1 MRKLTPEA
9 RQERRR
15 QVIKLRRAGW
25 TYEAIAADQ
34 GLSRTGVFDICK
46 RYAEGGAKA
55 LADKPCGRPVG
66 VLRALSEEQERDI
79 RRLVIDHTPDQLKM
93 DFALWTRQAVQRLIQ
108 QRCGVRLTLQGVGL
122 YLRRWGFTPQKPI
135 QRAYEQQPVA
145 VRRWLDEQYP
155 AIEQRAKAEG
165 AEIHWADETGLR
177 SDDVRGRSYAPM
189 GQTPEIR
196 VSQRREGLSIIS
208 SVTNRGKVRFKVF
221 EGAMNA
227 AILIDFMK
235 RLVQEA
241 RKENGAKVFLVL
253 DNLKVHHARLVKAW
267 LEHNK
272 AYIEVFYLPSYSPE
286 LNPDEMLNANLKAAV
301 TSQAPN
307 RRKGQLKA
315 AAIGHL
321 RHLQKSPAKV
331 KQFFQKDCVKYAAC
345 FVCSSGLISDQ

>member
-15 QVIKLRRAGW
+15 QVIRLRQQSWA
-25 TYEAIAADQ
+25 YEAIAAEL

-46 RYAEGGAKA
+46 RYEQGGAKA

-93 DFALWTRQAVQRLIQ
+93 DFALWTRPAVLLLIQ
-108 QRCGVRLTLQGVGL
+108 ERCGVRLTPQGVGL

-135 QRAYEQQPVA
+135 QRAYEQQPAA

-155 AIEQRAKAEG
+155 HIEQRAKAEG

-189 GQTPEIR
+189 GQTPEIE
-196 VSQRREGLSIIS
+196 VNQRREGLSIIS

-227 AILIDFMK
+227 KLLIDFMG
-235 RLVQEA
+235 RLVHEA
-241 RKENGAKVFLVL
+241 RKDGAPKVFLVL
-253 DNLKVHHARLVKAW
+253 DNLKVHHAKPVKVW
-267 LEHNK
+267 LQKNK
-272 AYIEVFYLPSYSPE
+272 DHIEVFYLPSYSPE

-301 TSQAPN
+301 TAKAPN
-307 RRKGQLKA
+307 RRKGQLKQ

-331 KQFFQKDCVKYAAC
+331 RQFFQKDSVKYAA
-345 FVCSSGLISDQ
+345 

>member
-1 MRKLTPEA
+1 MRKLSSDA

-25 TYEAIAADQ
+25 SYEAIGADL
-34 GLSRTGVFDICK
+34 GLSRTGVFNICK
-46 RYAEGGAKA
+46 RYDEGGAKA

-66 VLRALSEEQERDI
+66 ALRALSEEQEREV
-79 RRLVIDHTPDQLKM
+79 RRLIVDNTPDQLKM
-93 DFALWTRQAVQRLIQ
+93 DFALWSRQAVQRLIK
-108 QRCGVRLTLQGVGL
+108 QRCGVLLTVQGVGL

-135 QRAYEQQPVA
+135 QRAYEQQPAA

-165 AEIHWADETGLR
+165 AQIHWADETGLR

-196 VSQRREGLSIIS
+196 VNQRREGLSIIS

-235 RLVQEA
+235 RLVQDA
-241 RKENGAKVFLVL
+241 RKDKAGKVFLVL
-253 DNLKVHHARLVKAW
+253 DNLKVHHAKLVKAW
-267 LEHNK
+267 LEQNK
-272 AYIEVFYLPSYSPE
+272 ADIEVFYLPSYSPE
-286 LNPDEMLNANLKAAV
+286 LNPDEMLNANLKAAI
-301 TSQAPN
+301 TAKAPN
-307 RRKGQLKA
+307 RKKGQLKQ

-321 RHLQKSPAKV
+321 RHLQKSPKKV
-331 KQFFQKDCVKYAAC
+331 RQFFQKDSVKYAA
-345 FVCSSGLISDQ
+345 

>member
-1 MRKLTPEA
+1 MRKLSPDA

-25 TYEAIAADQ
+25 SYEAIGADL
-34 GLSRTGVFDICK
+34 GLSRTGVFNICK
-46 RYAEGGAKA
+46 RYDEGGAKA

-66 VLRALSEEQERDI
+66 ALRALSEEQEREV
-79 RRLVIDHTPDQLKM
+79 RRLIVDNTPDQLKM
-93 DFALWTRQAVQRLIQ
+93 DFALWSRQAVQRLIK
-108 QRCGVRLTLQGVGL
+108 QRCGVLLTVQGVGL

-135 QRAYEQQPVA
+135 QRAYEQQPAA

-165 AEIHWADETGLR
+165 AQIHWADETGLR

-196 VSQRREGLSIIS
+196 VNQRREGLSIIS

-221 EGAMNA
+221 EGALNA

-235 RLVQEA
+235 RLVQDA
-241 RKENGAKVFLVL
+241 RKDKAGKVFLVL

-267 LEHNK
+267 LEQNK
-272 AYIEVFYLPSYSPE
+272 ADIEVFYLPSYSPE
-286 LNPDEMLNANLKAAV
+286 LNPDEMLNANLKAAI
-301 TSQAPN
+301 TAKAPN
-307 RRKGQLKA
+307 RKKGQLKQ

-321 RHLQKSPAKV
+321 RHLQKSPKKV
-331 KQFFQKDCVKYAAC
+331 RQFFQKDSVKYAA
-345 FVCSSGLISDQ
+345 

>member
-1 MRKLTPEA
+1 M
-9 RQERRR
+9 
-15 QVIKLRRAGW
+15 
-25 TYEAIAADQ
+25 
-34 GLSRTGVFDICK
+34 
-46 RYAEGGAKA
+46 
-55 LADKPCGRPVG
+55 
-66 VLRALSEEQERDI
+66 

-93 DFALWTRQAVQRLIQ
+93 DFALWTRQAVLLLIE
-108 QRCGVRLTLQGVGL
+108 QRCGVRLTPQGVGL

-135 QRAYEQQPVA
+135 QRAYEQQPAA
-145 VRRWLDEQYP
+145 VQRWLDEQYP
-155 AIEQRAKAEG
+155 AIEHRAKAEG

-196 VSQRREGLSIIS
+196 VNQRREGLSIIS

-241 RKENGAKVFLVL
+241 KKANTGKVFLVL
-253 DNLKVHHARLVKAW
+253 DNLKVHHAKLVKAW
-267 LEHNK
+267 LQENKEH
-272 AYIEVFYLPSYSPE
+272 IEVFYLPSYSPE

-307 RRKGQLKA
+307 RRKGQ
-315 AAIGHL
+315 G
-321 RHLQKSPAKV
+321 RSE
-331 KQFFQKDCVKYAAC
+331 
-345 FVCSSGLISDQ
+345 

>member
-1 MRKLTPEA
+1 MEMIDMRKLTPEA

-46 RYAEGGAKA
+46 RYDEGGAKA

-66 VLRALSEEQERDI
+66 VLRALSQEQERDL

-93 DFALWTRQAVQRLIQ
+93 DFALWTRQAVQRLIE

-135 QRAYEQQPVA
+135 QRAYEQQPLA

-155 AIEQRAKAEG
+155 AIEQRAKAES

-208 SVTNRGKVRFKVF
+208 SVTRRGKVRFKVF

-241 RKENGAKVFLVL
+241 KKENGAKVFLVL
-253 DNLKVHHARLVKAW
+253 DNLRVHHARLVKTW
-267 LEHNK
+267 LEQNK
-272 AYIEVFYLPSYSPE
+272 AHIEVFYLPSYSPE

-331 KQFFQKDCVKYAAC
+331 QQFFQKDSVKYAA
-345 FVCSSGLISDQ
+345 

>member
-25 TYEAIAADQ
+25 TYEAIAADL

-46 RYAEGGAKA
+46 RFDEGGAKA

-66 VLRALSEEQERDI
+66 VLRALSEEQEREI

-93 DFALWTRQAVQRLIQ
+93 DFALWTRQAVLLLIER
-108 QRCGVRLTLQGVGL
+108 RCGVRLTPQGVGL

-135 QRAYEQQPVA
+135 QRAYEQQPAA
-145 VRRWLDEQYP
+145 VKRWLDEQYP

-189 GQTPEIR
+189 GQTPQIK
-196 VSQRREGLSIIS
+196 VNQRREGLSIIS
-208 SVTNRGKVRFKVF
+208 SITNRGKMRFKVF

-241 RKENGAKVFLVL
+241 KKENSAKVFLVL

-267 LEHNK
+267 LEQNK
-272 AYIEVFYLPSYSPE
+272 EHIEVFYLPSYSPE

-307 RRKGQLKA
+307 RRKGQLKQ

-331 KQFFQKDCVKYAAC
+331 KQFFQKESVKYAA
-345 FVCSSGLISDQ
+345 

>member
-1 MRKLTPEA
+1 MRKLSSDA

-25 TYEAIAADQ
+25 SYEAIGADL
-34 GLSRTGVFDICK
+34 GLSRTGVFNICK
-46 RYAEGGAKA
+46 RYDEGGAKA

-66 VLRALSEEQERDI
+66 ALRALSEEQEREV
-79 RRLVIDHTPDQLKM
+79 RRLIVDNTPDQLKM
-93 DFALWTRQAVQRLIQ
+93 DFALWSRQAVQRLIK
-108 QRCGVRLTLQGVGL
+108 QRCGVLLTVQGVGL

-135 QRAYEQQPVA
+135 QRAYEQQPAA

-165 AEIHWADETGLR
+165 AQIHWADETGLR

-196 VSQRREGLSIIS
+196 VNQRREGLSIIS

-235 RLVQEA
+235 RLVQDA
-241 RKENGAKVFLVL
+241 RKDKAGKVFLVL

-267 LEHNK
+267 LEQNK
-272 AYIEVFYLPSYSPE
+272 ADIEVFYLPSYSPE
-286 LNPDEMLNANLKAAV
+286 LNPDEMLNANLKAAI
-301 TSQAPN
+301 TAKAPN
-307 RRKGQLKA
+307 RKKGQLKQ

-321 RHLQKSPAKV
+321 RHLQKSPKKV
-331 KQFFQKDCVKYAAC
+331 RQFFQKDSVKYAA
-345 FVCSSGLISDQ
+345 

>member
-1 MRKLTPEA
+1 MEMIDMRKLTPEA

-15 QVIKLRRAGW
+15 QVIRLRQQNWA
-25 TYEAIAADQ
+25 YEAIAAEL

-46 RYAEGGAKA
+46 RYEQGGSKA

-66 VLRALSEEQERDI
+66 ALRALSEDQERDI

-93 DFALWTRQAVQRLIQ
+93 DFALWTRQAVQLLIQ
-108 QRCGVRLTLQGVGL
+108 ERCGVRLTPQGVGL

-135 QRAYEQQPVA
+135 QRAYEQQPAA
-145 VRRWLDEQYP
+145 VRGWLDEQYP
-155 AIEQRAKAEG
+155 HIEQRAKTEG

-189 GQTPEIR
+189 GQTPEIE
-196 VSQRREGLSIIS
+196 VNQRREGLSIIS

-227 AILIDFMK
+227 RILIDFMG
-235 RLVQEA
+235 RLVHEA
-241 RKENGAKVFLVL
+241 RKDSAAKVFLVL
-253 DNLKVHHARLVKAW
+253 DNLKVHHAKPVKAW
-267 LEHNK
+267 LQKNQEH
-272 AYIEVFYLPSYSPE
+272 IEVFYLPSYSPE

-301 TSQAPN
+301 TTKAPN
-307 RRKGQLKA
+307 RRKGQLKQ

-331 KQFFQKDCVKYAAC
+331 RQFFPKDSVKYAA
-345 FVCSSGLISDQ
+345 

>member
-1 MRKLTPEA
+1 MRKLSSDA

-25 TYEAIAADQ
+25 SYEAIGADL
-34 GLSRTGVFDICK
+34 GLSRTGVFNICK
-46 RYAEGGAKA
+46 RYDEGGAKA

-66 VLRALSEEQERDI
+66 ALRALSEEQEREV
-79 RRLVIDHTPDQLKM
+79 RRLIVDNTPDQLKM
-93 DFALWTRQAVQRLIQ
+93 DFALWSRQAVQRLIK
-108 QRCGVRLTLQGVGL
+108 QRCGVLLTVQGVGL

-135 QRAYEQQPVA
+135 QCAYEQQPAA

-165 AEIHWADETGLR
+165 AQIHWADETGLR

-196 VSQRREGLSIIS
+196 VNQRREGLSIIS

-235 RLVQEA
+235 RLVQDA
-241 RKENGAKVFLVL
+241 RKDKAGKVFLVL
-253 DNLKVHHARLVKAW
+253 DNLKVHHAKLVKAW
-267 LEHNK
+267 LEQNK
-272 AYIEVFYLPSYSPE
+272 ADIEVFYLPSYSPE
-286 LNPDEMLNANLKAAV
+286 LNPDEMLNANLKAAI
-301 TSQAPN
+301 TAKAPN
-307 RRKGQLKA
+307 RKKGQLKQ

-321 RHLQKSPAKV
+321 RHLQKSPKKV
-331 KQFFQKDCVKYAAC
+331 RQFFQKDSVKYAA
-345 FVCSSGLISDQ
+345 

>member
-1 MRKLTPEA
+1 MIDMRKLTPEA

-15 QVIKLRRAGW
+15 QVIKLRRSGW
-25 TYEAIAADQ
+25 TYEAIATDL

-46 RYAEGGAKA
+46 RYEEGGAKA
-55 LADKPCGRPVG
+55 LTDKPCGRPVG
-66 VLRALSEEQERDI
+66 VLRALCEEQERDI

-93 DFALWTRQAVQRLIQ
+93 DFALWTRQAVRLLIE

-135 QRAYEQQPVA
+135 QRAYEQQPQA
-145 VRRWLDEQYP
+145 VRHWLDEQYP

-177 SDDVRGRSYAPM
+177 SDDVRGRSYAPI

-196 VSQRREGLSIIS
+196 VNQRREGLSIIS
-208 SVTNRGKVRFKVF
+208 SVTNRGKVRFKSF
-221 EGAMNA
+221 EGGMNA

-241 RKENGAKVFLVL
+241 RKENGAKVFLIL
-253 DNLKVHHARLVKAW
+253 DNLKVHHAKSVKAW
-267 LEHNK
+267 LEQNK
-272 AYIEVFYLPSYSPE
+272 AHIEVFYLPSYSPE

-301 TSQAPN
+301 TSKAPN
-307 RRKGQLKA
+307 RRKGQLKQ

-321 RHLQKSPAKV
+321 RHLQKTPAKV
-331 KQFFQKDCVKYAAC
+331 KQFFQKDSVKYAA
-345 FVCSSGLISDQ
+345 

>member
-331 KQFFQKDCVKYAAC
+331 KQFFQKDSVKYAA
-345 FVCSSGLISDQ
+345 

>member
-1 MRKLTPEA
+1 MEMIDMRKLTPEA

-25 TYEAIAADQ
+25 TYEAIAANL

-46 RYAEGGAKA
+46 RFDAGGAKA
-55 LADKPCGRPVG
+55 LLDRPTGRPVG
-66 VLRALSEEQERDI
+66 VLRALSKDQEHDI
-79 RRLVIDHTPDQLKM
+79 RRLVIDRTPDQLKM
-93 DFALWTRQAVQRLIQ
+93 DFALWTRQAVLRLIE
-108 QRCGVRLTLQGVGL
+108 QRCGVRLTPQGVGL

-135 QRAYEQQPVA
+135 RRAYEQQPAA
-145 VRRWLDEQYP
+145 VKRWLDEQYP
-155 AIEQRAKAEG
+155 AIEHRARLEG

-189 GQTPEIR
+189 GQTPEIK
-196 VSQRREGLSIIS
+196 VNQRREGLSLIS

-221 EGAMNA
+221 EGAMHA

-235 RLVQEA
+235 RLVQEV
-241 RKENGAKVFLVL
+241 RKGNSGKVFLVL
-253 DNLKVHHARLVKAW
+253 DNLKVHHARAVQAW
-267 LEHNK
+267 LQQNK
-272 AYIEVFYLPSYSPE
+272 EDIEVFYLPSYSPE

-301 TSQAPN
+301 TAKAPN
-307 RRKGQLKA
+307 RRKGQLKQ

-331 KQFFQKDCVKYAAC
+331 RQFFLKESVKYAA
-345 FVCSSGLISDQ
+345 

>member
-1 MRKLTPEA
+1 MEMIDMKKLTPEA
-9 RQERRR
+9 KQERRR
-15 QVIKLRRAGW
+15 AGF
-25 TYEAIAADQ
+25 TYEAIAADL

-46 RYAEGGAKA
+46 RFDAGGTKA

-79 RRLVIDHTPDQLKM
+79 RRLVIDDTPDQLKM
-93 DFALWTRQAVQRLIQ
+93 DFALWTRQAVLLLIE
-108 QRCGVRLTLQGVGL
+108 QRCGVRLTVQGVGL
-122 YLRRWGFTPQKPI
+122 YLRRWGFTPKKPI
-135 QRAYEQQPVA
+135 QRAYEQQPAA
-145 VRRWLDEQYP
+145 VQRWLTEHYP
-155 AIEQRAKAEG
+155 SIEQRAKAEG

-189 GQTPEIR
+189 GQTPE
-196 VSQRREGLSIIS
+196 VQVNQRREGLSIIS

-221 EGAMNA
+221 EGAMTA

-241 RKENGAKVFLVL
+241 KKDKGGKVFLVL
-253 DNLKVHHARLVKAW
+253 DNLKVHHARVVKAW
-267 LEHNK
+267 LQENKEHM
-272 AYIEVFYLPSYSPE
+272 EVFYLPSYSPE

-301 TSQAPN
+301 TTKAPN

-331 KQFFQKDCVKYAAC
+331 KQFFQKESVKYAA
-345 FVCSSGLISDQ
+345 

>member
-1 MRKLTPEA
+1 MRKLSSDA

-25 TYEAIAADQ
+25 SYEAIGADL
-34 GLSRTGVFDICK
+34 GLSRTGVFNICK
-46 RYAEGGAKA
+46 RYDEGGAKA

-66 VLRALSEEQERDI
+66 ALRALSEEQEREV
-79 RRLVIDHTPDQLKM
+79 RRLIVDNTPDQLKM
-93 DFALWTRQAVQRLIQ
+93 DFALWSRQAVQRLIK
-108 QRCGVRLTLQGVGL
+108 QRCGVLLTVQGVGL

-135 QRAYEQQPVA
+135 QRAYEQQPAA
-145 VRRWLDEQYP
+145 VRHWLDEQYP

-165 AEIHWADETGLR
+165 AQIHWADETGLR

-196 VSQRREGLSIIS
+196 VNQRREGLSIIS

-235 RLVQEA
+235 RLVQDA
-241 RKENGAKVFLVL
+241 RKDKAGKVFLVL
-253 DNLKVHHARLVKAW
+253 DNLKVHHAKLVKAW
-267 LEHNK
+267 LEQNK
-272 AYIEVFYLPSYSPE
+272 ADIEVFYLPSYSPE
-286 LNPDEMLNANLKAAV
+286 LNPDEMLNANLKAAI
-301 TSQAPN
+301 TAKAPN
-307 RRKGQLKA
+307 RKKGQLKQ

-321 RHLQKSPAKV
+321 RHLQKSPKKV
-331 KQFFQKDCVKYAAC
+331 RQFFQKDSVKYAA
-345 FVCSSGLISDQ
+345 

>member
-1 MRKLTPEA
+1 MRKLSPDA

-25 TYEAIAADQ
+25 SYEAIGADL
-34 GLSRTGVFDICK
+34 GLSRTGVFNICK
-46 RYAEGGAKA
+46 RYDEGGAKA

-66 VLRALSEEQERDI
+66 ALRALSEEQEREV
-79 RRLVIDHTPDQLKM
+79 RRLIVDNTPDQLKM
-93 DFALWTRQAVQRLIQ
+93 DFALWSRQAVQRLIK
-108 QRCGVRLTLQGVGL
+108 QRCGVLLTVQGVGL

-135 QRAYEQQPVA
+135 QRAYEQQPAA

-165 AEIHWADETGLR
+165 AQIHWADETGLR

-196 VSQRREGLSIIS
+196 VNQQREGLSIIS

-235 RLVQEA
+235 RLVQDA
-241 RKENGAKVFLVL
+241 RKDKAGKVFLVL
-253 DNLKVHHARLVKAW
+253 DNLKVHHAKLVKAW
-267 LEHNK
+267 LEQNK

-301 TSQAPN
+301 TAKAPN
-307 RRKGQLKA
+307 RKKGQLKQ

-321 RHLQKSPAKV
+321 RHLQKSPKKV
-331 KQFFQKDCVKYAAC
+331 RQFFQKDSVKYAA
-345 FVCSSGLISDQ
+345 

>member
-1 MRKLTPEA
+1 MRKLSSDA

-25 TYEAIAADQ
+25 SYEAIGADL
-34 GLSRTGVFDICK
+34 GLSRTGVFNICK
-46 RYAEGGAKA
+46 RYDEGGAKA

-66 VLRALSEEQERDI
+66 ALRALSEEQEREV
-79 RRLVIDHTPDQLKM
+79 RRLIVDNTPDQLKM
-93 DFALWTRQAVQRLIQ
+93 DFALWSRQAVQRLIK
-108 QRCGVRLTLQGVGL
+108 QRCGVLLTVQGVGL

-135 QRAYEQQPVA
+135 QRAYEQQPAA
-145 VRRWLDEQYP
+145 VRHWLDEQYP

-165 AEIHWADETGLR
+165 AQIHWADETGLR

-196 VSQRREGLSIIS
+196 VNQRREGLSIIS

-235 RLVQEA
+235 RLVQDA
-241 RKENGAKVFLVL
+241 RKDKAGKVFLVL

-267 LEHNK
+267 LEQNK
-272 AYIEVFYLPSYSPE
+272 ADIEVFYLPSYSPE
-286 LNPDEMLNANLKAAV
+286 LNPDEMLNANLKAAI
-301 TSQAPN
+301 TAKAPN
-307 RRKGQLKA
+307 RKKGQLKQ

-321 RHLQKSPAKV
+321 RHLQKSPKKV
-331 KQFFQKDCVKYAAC
+331 RQFFQKDSVKYAA
-345 FVCSSGLISDQ
+345 

>member
-1 MRKLTPEA
+1 MEPIDMRKLSSDA

-25 TYEAIAADQ
+25 SYEAIGADL
-34 GLSRTGVFDICK
+34 GLSRTGVFNICK
-46 RYAEGGAKA
+46 RYDEGGAKA

-66 VLRALSEEQERDI
+66 ALRALSEEQEREV
-79 RRLVIDHTPDQLKM
+79 RRLIVDNTPDQLKM
-93 DFALWTRQAVQRLIQ
+93 DFALWSRQAVQRLIK
-108 QRCGVRLTLQGVGL
+108 QRCGVLLTVQGVGL

-135 QRAYEQQPVA
+135 QRAYEQQPAA

-165 AEIHWADETGLR
+165 AQIHWADETGLR

-196 VSQRREGLSIIS
+196 VNQRREGLSIIS

-235 RLVQEA
+235 RLVQDA
-241 RKENGAKVFLVL
+241 RKDKAGKVFLVL
-253 DNLKVHHARLVKAW
+253 DNLKVHHAKLVKAW
-267 LEHNK
+267 LEQNK
-272 AYIEVFYLPSYSPE
+272 ADIEVFYLPSYSPE
-286 LNPDEMLNANLKAAV
+286 LNPDEMLNANLKAAI
-301 TSQAPN
+301 TAKAPN
-307 RRKGQLKA
+307 RKKGQLKQ

-321 RHLQKSPAKV
+321 RHLQKSPKKV
-331 KQFFQKDCVKYAAC
+331 RQFFQKDSVKYAA
-345 FVCSSGLISDQ
+345 

>member
-1 MRKLTPEA
+1 MRKLSPDA

-25 TYEAIAADQ
+25 SYEAIGADL
-34 GLSRTGVFDICK
+34 GLSRTGVFNICK
-46 RYAEGGAKA
+46 RYDEGGAKA

-66 VLRALSEEQERDI
+66 ALRALSEEQEREV
-79 RRLVIDHTPDQLKM
+79 RRLIVDNTPDQLKM
-93 DFALWTRQAVQRLIQ
+93 DFALWSRQAVQRLIK
-108 QRCGVRLTLQGVGL
+108 QRCGVLLTVQGVGL

-135 QRAYEQQPVA
+135 QRAYEQQPAA

-165 AEIHWADETGLR
+165 AQIHWADETGLR

-196 VSQRREGLSIIS
+196 VNQQREGLSIIS

-235 RLVQEA
+235 RLVQDA
-241 RKENGAKVFLVL
+241 RKDKAGKVFLVL

-267 LEHNK
+267 LEQNK
-272 AYIEVFYLPSYSPE
+272 ADIEVFYLPSYSPE
-286 LNPDEMLNANLKAAV
+286 LNPDEMLNANLKAAI
-301 TSQAPN
+301 TANAPN
-307 RRKGQLKA
+307 RKKGQLKQ

-321 RHLQKSPAKV
+321 RHLQKSPKKV
-331 KQFFQKDCVKYAAC
+331 RQFFQKDSVKYAA
-345 FVCSSGLISDQ
+345 